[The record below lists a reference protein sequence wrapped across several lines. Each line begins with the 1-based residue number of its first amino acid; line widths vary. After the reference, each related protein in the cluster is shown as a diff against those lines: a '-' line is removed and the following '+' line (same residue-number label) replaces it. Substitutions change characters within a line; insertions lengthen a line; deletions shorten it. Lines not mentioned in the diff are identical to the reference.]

1 MHIHYFGQGGIV
13 SNSYEILYL
22 NSKEYI
28 IFDIVIRNYSKY
40 GKTEI
45 IEKKILR
52 DLSISFTLNDI
63 STLNQIVKRFIKFID
78 LDKSHG
84 EISYTGVRGMYY
96 PSMLTLFIT
105 NRCFHGCVH
114 CFRNSSMDSKEMDVK
129 DIKDI
134 LDKIRGKVPY
144 IVLSGGEPLI
154 HRNIE
159 EIIENM
165 NGFSTTGIVTSL
177 YGIKS
182 DKIKNLNIFSEI
194 QVSIYGWDEES
205 HDKFANAKGS
215 FNKVWANIRQAVN
228 NGKNIIV
235 ASMNNNIHRLEEIV
249 NLCIA
254 SGVKRLK
261 FGDIVQTGRAE
272 SNSKDINEYL
282 VNKKYVVALQEKYN
296 EQIEILYDTG
306 CSTSAKSFHC
316 GAGIYK
322 LDIDEG
328 GNVFPCLFGS
338 NLSLGNIIKDKE
350 IFNNRLKVNRG
361 ILDDISINCLSLKK
375 FLNM

>member
-28 IFDIVIRNYSKY
+28 IFDIVARNYSKY
-40 GKTEI
+40 RKTEI
-45 IEKKILR
+45 MEKKIFR
-52 DLSISFTLNDI
+52 DLAIEFSLNSI
-63 STLNQIVKRFIKFID
+63 STLNQVVKKFIKFID
-78 LDKSHG
+78 ADTS
-84 EISYTGVRGMYY
+84 EEETSFTGVRGMYY
-96 PSMLTLFIT
+96 PSMVTLFIT

-114 CFRNSSMDSKEMDVK
+114 CFRNSSMNSKEMDIK
-129 DIKDI
+129 DIKDT

-159 EIIENM
+159 EIVENI

-177 YGIKS
+177 YGIQS

-205 HDKFANAKGS
+205 HDKFTNSKGS
-215 FNKVWANIRQAVN
+215 FNKVWTNIRQTVN

-235 ASMNNNIHRLEEIV
+235 SSMNNNINKLEEIV

-261 FGDIVQTGRAE
+261 FGEIVQTGRAE
-272 SNSKDINEYL
+272 SNSKNISEYL
-282 VNKKYVVALQEKYN
+282 VNKKYIVDLQEKYK
-296 EQIEILYDTG
+296 EQIEILYDAG
-306 CSTSAKSFHC
+306 CSTSTKSSHC

-328 GNVFPCLFGS
+328 GNIFPCLFGS
-338 NLSLGNIIKDKE
+338 NLSLGNIIKDNK

-361 ILDDISINCLSLKK
+361 ALDDISINCLPLKK
-375 FLNM
+375 FFNM